1 MADSGYVSS
10 LFLFFCMG
18 EQKQYH
24 MTLSFTTE
32 KKCFTTIHLFFTV
45 IVDIIIVMVKFREVM
60 SMEKTNATIA
70 ICDDEQEVRSSIEK
84 NIRLLY
90 ENVDII
96 QFGDGKALVEY
107 GSSFDILFLDI
118 QMEGMSGMEA
128 ARELR
133 KSGCRATIIFVT
145 AIEEYV
151 FEAFDVG
158 AFHYI
163 LKPFDKGKFFQV
175 LRKAMAERESIN
187 AKEAKAEPSIAI
199 KTGAMTKKIYLYKI
213 IYLEVFN
220 RKVVI
225 HKTDGDIEFYG
236 KLIELEGRLSED
248 FVRCHRAYIVNLRYV
263 LKYTANSITLENGT
277 EILLSKQKYGDF
289 VRKYLKYISRLISS

>member
-1 MADSGYVSS
+1 MDAHFNIYHSRQKKLV
-10 LFLFFCMG
+10 LQQFICFLWFA
-18 EQKQYH
+18 
-24 MTLSFTTE
+24 
-32 KKCFTTIHLFFTV
+32 
-45 IVDIIIVMVKFREVM
+45 VDIIKVMLKFKEVM
-60 SMEKTNATIA
+60 SMETTNATIA
-70 ICDDEQEVRSSIEK
+70 ICDDEQEICSSIEK

-90 ENVDII
+90 ENADII
-96 QFGDGKALVEY
+96 QFEDGKALVEY
-107 GSSFDILFLDI
+107 GGGFDILFLDI

-133 KSGCRATIIFVT
+133 RRGCKATIIFVT

-163 LKPFDKGKFFQV
+163 VKPFDKAKFFEI
-175 LRKAMAERESIN
+175 LRKAVAERESIK
-187 AKEAKAEPSIAI
+187 AKDVKDEPSIAI
-199 KTGAMTKKIYLYKI
+199 KTGNTTKKVYLYKI
-213 IYLEVFN
+213 IYIEVFN

-225 HKTDGDIEFYG
+225 HKADGDVECYG
-236 KLIELEGRLSED
+236 KLIELEDRLSED

-277 EILLSKQKYGDF
+277 EILLSKQKYADF
-289 VRKYLKYISRLISS
+289 VRKYLKYTSRLING

>member
-1 MADSGYVSS
+1 MFA
-10 LFLFFCMG
+10 
-18 EQKQYH
+18 
-24 MTLSFTTE
+24 
-32 KKCFTTIHLFFTV
+32 
-45 IVDIIIVMVKFREVM
+45 VDIIKVMVKFKEVM
-60 SMEKTNATIA
+60 SMETTNATIA
-70 ICDDEQEVRSSIEK
+70 ICDDEQEIRSSIEG

-90 ENVDII
+90 ENADII
-96 QFGDGKALVEY
+96 QFEDGTTLVEY
-107 GSSFDILFLDI
+107 GGSFDILFLDI

-133 KSGCRATIIFVT
+133 RRGCKATIIFVT

-163 LKPFDKGKFFQV
+163 VKPFDKAKFFEI
-175 LRKAMAERESIN
+175 LRKAVAERESIN
-187 AKEAKAEPSIAI
+187 AKEAKDEPSIAI
-199 KTGAMTKKIYLYKI
+199 KTGSTTKKIYLYKI

-220 RKVVI
+220 RKVII
-225 HKTDGDIEFYG
+225 HKADGDVEFYG
-236 KLIELEGRLSED
+236 KLIELEYRLSED

-277 EILLSKQKYGDF
+277 EILLSKQKYADF
-289 VRKYLKYISRLISS
+289 VRKYLEYTSRLISG